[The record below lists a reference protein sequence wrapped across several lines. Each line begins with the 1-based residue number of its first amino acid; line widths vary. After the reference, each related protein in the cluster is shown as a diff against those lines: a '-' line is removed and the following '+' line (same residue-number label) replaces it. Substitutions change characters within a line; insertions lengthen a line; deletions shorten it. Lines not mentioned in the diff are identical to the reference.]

1 MIPWHYNI
9 QSWALPVYQFDS
21 DEVDMI
27 SDCMNIASRS
37 RCQNFIFMVHVLCWL
52 LLFTHQCV
60 FDFSRHCGRLLC
72 GKCSSK
78 DIPIV
83 KFSLNKP
90 VRVCD
95 ICFNVLTLGAT
106 WIPGKPGYYY
116 YLVNTQAH
124 QATNTWTVLANQA
137 TVRSVLSYSYMYVM
151 ITQCKWC
158 EYRLIGL
165 LFLYYEGNF
174 CCRWI
179 FYCFVC
185 PCD

>member
-1 MIPWHYNI
+1 
-9 QSWALPVYQFDS
+9 
-21 DEVDMI
+21 MI

-37 RCQNFIFMVHVLCWL
+37 RCRNFIFMVVRLL
-52 LLFTHQCV
+52 LLFTHQYV

-106 WIPGKPGYYY
+106 
-116 YLVNTQAH
+116 
-124 QATNTWTVLANQA
+124 
-137 TVRSVLSYSYMYVM
+137 
-151 ITQCKWC
+151 
-158 EYRLIGL
+158 
-165 LFLYYEGNF
+165 
-174 CCRWI
+174 
-179 FYCFVC
+179 
-185 PCD
+185 

>member
-1 MIPWHYNI
+1 
-9 QSWALPVYQFDS
+9 
-21 DEVDMI
+21 MI

-37 RCQNFIFMVHVLCWL
+37 RCQNFYGITLIASV
-52 LLFTHQCV
+52 THQCV

-106 WIPGKPGYYY
+106 
-116 YLVNTQAH
+116 
-124 QATNTWTVLANQA
+124 
-137 TVRSVLSYSYMYVM
+137 
-151 ITQCKWC
+151 
-158 EYRLIGL
+158 
-165 LFLYYEGNF
+165 
-174 CCRWI
+174 
-179 FYCFVC
+179 
-185 PCD
+185 